1 MSYSSWT
8 ASTRPKV
15 QGTLNLHI
23 ALEQSPLDFFVM
35 TSSVSGIL
43 GTPGQSNYAAANSF
57 LDSLARHRQ
66 WQGQKANS
74 LILTMVLGIGY
85 VAEHAEL
92 EENIK
97 SKGIYGID
105 EEHLLSS
112 FEVSM
117 MTQNKEGSAD
127 HIVLGMD
134 PAKIHETLSE
144 TSATDAFWIDNTRFR
159 TLAYV
164 TKSASNDTIRGSGK
178 TILSNIM
185 SARTPAE
192 AIQLAGDY
200 FVEKLSRLLG
210 LDSGDF
216 EPDVKT
222 IASYGLDSMI
232 GAELRNWIFKEL
244 GLDVP
249 FQQLLGDS
257 LTISKFATQVCA
269 NQGLVVD
276 EQGDRPS

>member
-1 MSYSSWT
+1 MPYSSWT
-8 ASTRPKV
+8 ASTQPKV
-15 QGTLNLHI
+15 QGTLNLHR
-23 ALEQSPLDFFVM
+23 ALKQSPLDFFVM

-57 LDSLARHRQ
+57 LNSLARHRQ
-66 WQGQKANS
+66 RQGQKASS

-92 EENIK
+92 EETIK

-105 EEHLLSS
+105 EEHMLSA
-112 FEVSM
+112 FDVSM
-117 MTQNKEGSAD
+117 LTQKNEGSAD

-134 PAKIHETLSE
+134 PAKIYKSLSE
-144 TSATDAFWIDNTRFR
+144 ISATDAFWINNARFKM
-159 TLAYV
+159 LAYI
-164 TKSASNDTIRGSGK
+164 TKSAGNSTTGGSGK
-178 TILSNIM
+178 TILTNIT
-185 SARTPAE
+185 SAKTPEE
-192 AIQLAGDY
+192 AIQVTKEC
-200 FVEKLSRLLG
+200 FTEKLSRLLG
-210 LDSGDF
+210 LDMSDF

-244 GLDVP
+244 GLDIP

-269 NQGLVVD
+269 NQDILV
-276 EQGDRPS
+276 EQ